1 MERPR
6 DWLGPAVLAL
16 FLVALIVI
24 LVAGNIPPGKL

>member
-16 FLVALIVI
+16 I
-24 LVAGNIPPGKL
+24 LVGLVVLLVVGNIPPGKV